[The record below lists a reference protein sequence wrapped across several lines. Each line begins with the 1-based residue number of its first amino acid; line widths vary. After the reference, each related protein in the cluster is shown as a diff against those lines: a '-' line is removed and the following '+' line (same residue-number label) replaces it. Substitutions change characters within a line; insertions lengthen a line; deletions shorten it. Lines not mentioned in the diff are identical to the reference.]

1 MYTLAL
7 YYMMRTPLES
17 SPLLKSFV
25 EGDDTFRNSRFKLI
39 PYISQVSNRAHT
51 YEESRSLLSDIIS
64 CSLYCQGSWIVKQ
77 SVGKKAC
84 LLGHALEVHYF
95 RGNNYMEVN

>member
-1 MYTLAL
+1 M

-25 EGDDTFRNSRFKLI
+25 EGDDAFRNSRFKLI
-39 PYISQVSNRAHT
+39 PYISQVSNRAYT
-51 YEESRSLLSDIIS
+51 YEESSRNPLFDILHWI
-64 CSLYCQGSWIVKQ
+64 LYCQGSWIVKQ

-84 LLGHALEVHYF
+84 LIGHALEVHYF
-95 RGNNYMEVN
+95 SGKNYLEVN